1 MTDNNL
7 NDNDKDK
14 DNIKKKYCGIQEY
27 DIIGDHYILEKQ
39 IGSGSFGEVFEC
51 IRKSDNRIL
60 AAKTENYFEDECGN
74 MKKSKL
80 LLEKKIY
87 RILDKNGVKHIPKIY
102 GYFQGSKIGHSHIMV
117 MSLLGQS
124 LDKIFEKYNNK
135 LNLGSIIK
143 LGIDLVSIIKRIHKA
158 GIIHRDI
165 KPNNFMIGKYN
176 KSYVYIMD
184 FGLSKKYITN
194 NGKHM
199 EYSTGRSL
207 IGTPRYSSLNVHMGI
222 EPGRRDD
229 LESIGYMLIYFLKGK
244 LPWQGLKLP
253 ANKKHT
259 DKNKTK
265 QRKLNQIYYVKKT
278 TSVKKL
284 CQGLPNC
291 FIEYI
296 EYVRKLN
303 FYDEPNY
310 DYLIKLF
317 NNTIKNHSIDVKY
330 EWDKK

>member
-1 MTDNNL
+1 
-7 NDNDKDK
+7 
-14 DNIKKKYCGIQEY
+14 
-27 DIIGDHYILEKQ
+27 
-39 IGSGSFGEVFEC
+39 
-51 IRKSDNRIL
+51 
-60 AAKTENYFEDECGN
+60 
-74 MKKSKL
+74 
-80 LLEKKIY
+80 
-87 RILDKNGVKHIPKIY
+87 
-102 GYFQGSKIGHSHIMV
+102 
-117 MSLLGQS
+117 
-124 LDKIFEKYNNK
+124 
-135 LNLGSIIK
+135 
-143 LGIDLVSIIKRIHKA
+143 
-158 GIIHRDI
+158 
-165 KPNNFMIGKYN
+165 
-176 KSYVYIMD
+176 MD